1 MKNFLTII
9 SSVLFCSLF
18 FTPTEDAPLTTY
30 LLWIIWVLGALF
42 IVNVVWRELENW
54 DKEDNK
60 E

>member
-30 LLWIIWVLGALF
+30 LLWVIWVLGALF